1 MPSNNKPVSRK
12 ELKQALA
19 TMKPAKKI
27 TITSGSAST
36 RESFDSSQ
44 RRAGSMTSSGLP
56 RTTPGGIVG
65 ATGRNVNPVYNESV
79 KPAMKT
85 LEKKNKNFR
94 IGG

>member
-1 MPSNNKPVSRK
+1 MPRYKNPEMNKATEKLK
-12 ELKQALA
+12 EA
-19 TMKPAKKI
+19 PGKI
-27 TITSGSAST
+27 KITSGSAST

-65 ATGRNVNPVYNESV
+65 ATGRNVNPIYNAPV
-79 KPAMKT
+79 KAPKT